1 MVFYKRI
8 KQYFC
13 RIKGVIVMIDEK
25 ICKLREE
32 LNRSIQNGEDYDTI
46 YTISIRLDN
55 LIAEYYKNIG

>member
-13 RIKGVIVMIDEK
+13 RIKGVIVLIDEK

>member
-55 LIAEYYKNIG
+55 LIAEYYKNIA

>member
-25 ICKLREE
+25 ICELREE